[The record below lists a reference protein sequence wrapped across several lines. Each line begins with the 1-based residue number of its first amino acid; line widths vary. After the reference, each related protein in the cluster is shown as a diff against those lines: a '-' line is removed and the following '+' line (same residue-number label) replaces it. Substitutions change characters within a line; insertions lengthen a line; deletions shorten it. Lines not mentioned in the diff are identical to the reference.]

1 MSAVIRHTHYKT
13 TAEALSP
20 DQKEGSECGL
30 LSVAVTLPAIAQN
43 ASAVIF
49 KLKGGGKLKEVVTLM
64 IKAVSGVIQP
74 WDFDGLSFN
83 SDTGEIT
90 LSVPTSG
97 TAIPLNS
104 IAYMLLVVGG

>member
-64 IKAVSGVIQP
+64 IVELLNQKQL
-74 WDFDGLSFN
+74 DLDGLSLN